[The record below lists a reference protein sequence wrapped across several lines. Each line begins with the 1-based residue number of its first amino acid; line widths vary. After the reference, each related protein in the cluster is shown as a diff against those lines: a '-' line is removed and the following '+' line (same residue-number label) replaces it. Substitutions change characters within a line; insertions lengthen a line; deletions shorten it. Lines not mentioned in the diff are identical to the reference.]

1 MGWSLF
7 ILTKKKLL
15 SRQQKR
21 LKVNIKSHGMH
32 TWNFHNPGPPKYV
45 PTEEYGRGLR
55 WLAFRAHMLRGARCT
70 VWTLMDWGFPWNVP
84 WCSFRAIRQLIWPHF
99 SGAHGSP
106 TSQRFLRPFQLANAD
121 FISSGAVGITEKDW
135 LGREPCFQHCPGI
148 WGDTAH
154 SLNTH
159 PRSTLCAGRTELG
172 DTAFPIPS
180 PGAWHA
186 VGNSAA

>member
-1 MGWSLF
+1 MGCTPETSIIQDLQNMCQP
-7 ILTKKKLL
+7 
-15 SRQQKR
+15 R
-21 LKVNIKSHGMH
+21 N
-32 TWNFHNPGPPKYV
+32 
-45 PTEEYGRGLR
+45 TEEGLGG
-55 WLAFRAHMLRGARCT
+55 LPSAPTFSVEHRCT
-70 VWTLMDWGFPWNVP
+70 AWTLMDWGFPWNVP

-106 TSQRFLRPFQLANAD
+106 TSQRFLRPFQLANAG

-154 SLNTH
+154 SLKTRL
-159 PRSTLCAGRTELG
+159 RSTLCAGRTELG
-172 DTAFPIPS
+172 DTAFPFPS

-186 VGNSAA
+186 AGNSTA